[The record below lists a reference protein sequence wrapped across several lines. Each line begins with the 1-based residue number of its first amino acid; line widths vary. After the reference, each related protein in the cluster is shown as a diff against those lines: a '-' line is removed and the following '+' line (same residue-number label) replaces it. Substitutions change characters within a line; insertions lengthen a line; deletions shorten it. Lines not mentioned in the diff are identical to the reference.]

1 MPDLKAIYEKIEKQ
15 YWEQEAK
22 NYYSYLTGIS
32 KDPKATWFSKK
43 NEMYFIAKYIEVK
56 SEWLTIDWKHITLQS
71 TWVSFDYV
79 AYKNKM
85 LLAYPESVIDIN
97 LVYEWDDFSFKK
109 KDWKVTYTHN
119 IWNPFDQTE
128 DKIKWW
134 YCIIKNKRWEFITL
148 LSKADFQKH
157 RQMAKTDFIWKS
169 WYAEMCMKTLFKK
182 AIKVHFDDIY
192 EKIEWEDNKQYDLE
206 KGNKINKE
214 QREEELKEKYSN
226 L

>member
-1 MPDLKAIYEKIEKQ
+1 MADLKIVYEKVAKD

-22 NYYSYLTGIS
+22 NYFSYLSWIA
-32 KDPKATWFSKK
+32 KDPKATWFQNKDA
-43 NEMYFIAKYIEVK
+43 MYFITKYIEVK

-71 TWVSFDYV
+71 TWVSFDYI

-85 LLAYPESVIDIN
+85 LLAYPDSKIDIN
-97 LVYEWDDFSFKK
+97 LVYEWDIFNFKK
-109 KDWKVTYTHN
+109 ENWKVTYTHD
-119 IWNPFDQTE
+119 IANPFGQTE
-128 DKIKWW
+128 DKIKWG

-148 LSKADFQKH
+148 LSKSDFEKH
-157 RQMAKTDFIWKS
+157 RKVAKTDFIWKS

-192 EKIEWEDNKQYDLE
+192 EIIENEDNKQYDLE
-206 KGNKINKE
+206 KSKPSPDEKA
-214 QREEELKEKYSN
+214 EELNLKYKD